1 MSCCELHCIAT
12 TTTPRRLSRV
22 HPLLLWWPPS
32 ELQRSEVY
40 DGDVPGWT
48 PLLTQAAGKP
58 LTHHQSRNGVAGV
71 ALELSMGLWSRLH
84 GKRKGG
90 VPRSNTSRSI
100 RKARRAA
107 ALRSAAAASGR
118 RRANSADSPVA
129 NPRTRAPRQAF
140 AQSGSMSD
148 GEEAKASAKK
158 ALAAGAGGAGL
169 APVTG
174 ARASDDDAGS
184 ASLSDTDSTDW
195 STSSSD
201 EVSLR
206 RQRGPYRWVRGY
218 HVALWT
224 VVVFCTACLVRVTQ
238 WLWHPT
244 AGH

>member
-1 MSCCELHCIAT
+1 MPACCTEPLGELLRAPLHCHNHD
-12 TTTPRRLSRV
+12 TTPALTRAPPSV
-22 HPLLLWWPPS
+22 VVAAPS

-158 ALAAGAGGAGL
+158 ALAAGAGGAML

-174 ARASDDDAGS
+174 VRASDDDAGS

-201 EVSLR
+201 EVCCVVNVGR
-206 RQRGPYRWVRGY
+206 TDGCGATMWHCGRWYGVLLAR
-218 HVALWT
+218 
-224 VVVFCTACLVRVTQ
+224 
-238 WLWHPT
+238 
-244 AGH
+244 

>member
-1 MSCCELHCIAT
+1 MHYMCCCLSVVVCQPAVPSRSVSCCELHCIAT

-118 RRANSADSPVA
+118 RRANSADSPVG

-158 ALAAGAGGAGL
+158 ALAAGAGGAML

-174 ARASDDDAGS
+174 VRASDDGAS
-184 ASLSDTDSTDW
+184 ASHCTWCRS
-195 STSSSD
+195 
-201 EVSLR
+201 
-206 RQRGPYRWVRGY
+206 RWI
-218 HVALWT
+218 
-224 VVVFCTACLVRVTQ
+224 
-238 WLWHPT
+238 
-244 AGH
+244 